1 LVSKVVSNHNKLV
14 KITKIGFDR
23 SKMPNRFDVYELS
36 VELLERNTFKST
48 FPIFSFLP
56 GFISTSYQYFFSGA
70 THSCAEKLIVHNIKF
85 QLDTGFSLIL
95 IWFENIISPILQFDG
110 C

>member
-36 VELLERNTFKST
+36 VGLGTEHSQVY
-48 FPIFSFLP
+48 
-56 GFISTSYQYFFSGA
+56 ISNF
-70 THSCAEKLIVHNIKF
+70 
-85 QLDTGFSLIL
+85 
-95 IWFENIISPILQFDG
+95 
-110 C
+110 